1 MRTRNWIALISL
13 CAVLAAAVLVGQ
25 HALATPEHKAELN
38 LHALSP
44 IFSVG
49 GQAQLEVLVSPE
61 ALGGY
66 AHLTVKVAGETHQV
80 LTFKIHEPGFVL
92 TAPVPSAPHQIGRR
106 ITYQYSAFTAD
117 GRPLGLSK
125 KAGGIVEPEFE

>member
-25 HALATPEHKAELN
+25 HALATPEHKAELD

-44 IFSVG
+44 IFPIG
-49 GQAQLEVLVSPE
+49 GEAQLEVLVSPE

-66 AHLTVKVAGETHQV
+66 AHLTAKVAGETYEV
-80 LTFKIHEPGFVL
+80 LTFQIHRPGFVL
-92 TAPVPSAPHQIGRR
+92 TVPVPGNPELMGRR
-106 ITYQYSAFTAD
+106 ITYQYSAFAPD